1 MKVVRTIDVAV
12 DSDTAFRLFTEEIGN
27 WYRSGRWSWN
37 DPERAKT
44 ILIEPGVGGRWLEVW
59 DETTGE
65 GYELGRVRVWEP
77 GERVV
82 LSYRNVHMPPG
93 DTEVEVRF
101 ERAGPVTRVT
111 LEHRGIAGM
120 SDAQRA
126 NAWVNFMAW
135 FREYADTT

>member
-1 MKVVRTIDVAV
+1 MKVVRSIDVAV

-82 LSYRNVHMPPG
+82 LSYRNVHMPPS

-101 ERAGPVTRVT
+101 ERAGHGDAGHARASRDRRDVRRPAGERVGE
-111 LEHRGIAGM
+111 LHGVVPRV
-120 SDAQRA
+120 R
-126 NAWVNFMAW
+126 
-135 FREYADTT
+135 

>member
-1 MKVVRTIDVAV
+1 MKVVRSVEVAT
-12 DSDTAFRLFTEEIGN
+12 DPGRAFRLFTEEIGR

-37 DPERAKT
+37 DPERART

-65 GYELGRVRVWEP
+65 GYELGRVLVWEP

-82 LSYRNVHMPPG
+82 LTYRNVHLPPG

-101 ERAGPVTRVT
+101 EPVGAATRVT
-111 LEHRGIAGM
+111 LEHRGIAEM
-120 SDAQRA
+120 SEAQRD
-126 NAWVNFMAW
+126 NAWVNFIAW
-135 FREYADTT
+135 FREYAEKT